1 VLNAIGLFLF
11 WRLGQH
17 TSIGA
22 LMPGFVL
29 FGAGSGLMNAPLT
42 NAALG
47 AVPQERAG
55 MASALLNNSRE
66 LAGLLGI
73 TVIGAVLRSRQGVAL
88 SHGVPA
94 PSAYLDGYHAGLVV
108 TIALILAGVVISY
121 LTLRHLP
128 TPAPAATAES
138 EPELISTQ

>member
-1 VLNAIGLFLF
+1 
-11 WRLGQH
+11 
-17 TSIGA
+17 
-22 LMPGFVL
+22 
-29 FGAGSGLMNAPLT
+29 
-42 NAALG
+42 
-47 AVPQERAG
+47 

-88 SHGVPA
+88 SHGAA

-121 LTLRHLP
+121 LSLRRLP
-128 TPAPAATAES
+128 TPAPATTAES
-138 EPELISTQ
+138 EPELISTK